1 MMKKIAAVSAA
12 LAIGALSQFALAQ
25 TTTPAPQTTPQTKP
39 ATPPATTT
47 KPATTP
53 ATTPKTTT
61 AKPKTTAAPSPCK
74 GLEEAACGGKTE
86 CSWVKATVDKNK
98 KPRKAY
104 CRLKPAPKATAPK
117 STAPAK
123 TTTAPTTTT
132 PPATTTAP
140 KVTPPPA
147 TTTTKPKTQ

>member
-25 TTTPAPQTTPQTKP
+25 TTTPAPTTTPQTKP
-39 ATPPATTT
+39 ATPPTTTT

-53 ATTPKTTT
+53 ATTPKATTT
-61 AKPKTTAAPSPCK
+61 KKTATPSPCK

-86 CSWVKATVDKNK
+86 CSWVKATVDKNGK
-98 KPRKAY
+98 ARKAY
-104 CRLKPAPKATAPK
+104 CRLKPATKATAPK
-117 STAPAK
+117 STAPA
-123 TTTAPTTTT
+123 TTT
-132 PPATTTAP
+132 PATTTTAP

-147 TTTTKPKTQ
+147 TTTKPKTQ